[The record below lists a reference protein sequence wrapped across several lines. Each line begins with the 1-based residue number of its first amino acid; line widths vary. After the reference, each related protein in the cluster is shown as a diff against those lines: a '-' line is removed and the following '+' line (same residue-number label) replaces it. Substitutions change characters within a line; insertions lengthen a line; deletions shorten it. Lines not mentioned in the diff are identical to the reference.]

1 MKKKQLW
8 GAFLALSLLVV
19 PSGKVT
25 GQEQD
30 FATWSSVEMVYDWKQ
45 AGLELDGVLEWRT
58 KDRVRRTDC
67 AVVYLAVNRQVLPWL
82 SLGTNYEFS
91 YNNMDEDGWMA
102 CHCYRLRAVLSTRL
116 WRWLDVS
123 LREKYEH
130 SLGQHG
136 FREMLLR
143 QRLRLGHTL
152 PESGV
157 EPYVSVETFNSLF
170 AGDRFRWKRMRYRGG
185 ASIPLGGGW
194 TGDLFY
200 LYQDSRKVGKHVIG
214 LAGTYRF

>member
-1 MKKKQLW
+1 MLK
-8 GAFLALSLLVV
+8 GVLAALLLLAW
-19 PSGKVT
+19 PG
-25 GQEQD
+25 GRAAAQQQD
-30 FATWSSVEMVYDWKQ
+30 LATWATVEMVYDWER
-45 AGLELDGVLEWRT
+45 AGLELDGLLEWRT

-67 AVVYLAVNRQVLPWL
+67 AVLYLAVNRQVLPWL

-91 YNNMDEDGWMA
+91 YNNLDEDGWMA

-116 WRWLDVS
+116 WRRLDVS

-143 QRLRLGHTL
+143 QRLRVGCPL
-152 PESGV
+152 PRGGV
-157 EPYVSVETFNSLF
+157 EPYVSVETFNSLSV
-170 AGDRFRWKRMRYRGG
+170 GDAFRLARTRYRGG
-185 ASIPLGGGW
+185 AAFPLGLGW

-200 LYQDSRKVGKHVIG
+200 LYQDSRTKGTHVLG

>member
-1 MKKKQLW
+1 MLK
-8 GAFLALSLLVV
+8 GVLAALLLLAW
-19 PSGKVT
+19 PG
-25 GQEQD
+25 GRAAAQQQD
-30 FATWSSVEMVYDWKQ
+30 LATWATVEMVYDWER
-45 AGLELDGVLEWRT
+45 AGLELDGLLEWRT

-67 AVVYLAVNRQVLPWL
+67 AVLYLAVNRQVLPWL

-91 YNNMDEDGWMA
+91 YNNLDEDGWMA

-116 WRWLDVS
+116 WRRLDVS

-143 QRLRLGHTL
+143 QRLRVGCPL
-152 PESGV
+152 PRGGV
-157 EPYVSVETFNSLF
+157 EPYVSVETFNSLSV
-170 AGDRFRWKRMRYRGG
+170 GDGFRLARTRYRGG
-185 ASIPLGGGW
+185 AAFPLGLGW

-200 LYQDSRKVGKHVIG
+200 LYQDSRTKGTHVLG

>member
-1 MKKKQLW
+1 MLK
-8 GAFLALSLLVV
+8 GVLAALLLLAW
-19 PSGKVT
+19 PG
-25 GQEQD
+25 GRAAAQQQD
-30 FATWSSVEMVYDWKQ
+30 LATWATVEMVYDWER
-45 AGLELDGVLEWRT
+45 AGLELDGLLEWRT

-67 AVVYLAVNRQVLPWL
+67 AVLYLAVNRQVLPWL

-91 YNNMDEDGWMA
+91 YNNLDEDGWMA

-116 WRWLDVS
+116 WRRLDVS

-143 QRLRLGHTL
+143 QRLRVGCPL
-152 PESGV
+152 PRGGV

-170 AGDRFRWKRMRYRGG
+170 VGDGFRLARTRYRGG
-185 ASIPLGGGW
+185 AAFPLGLGW

-200 LYQDSRKVGKHVIG
+200 LYQDSRTKGTHVLG

>member
-1 MKKKQLW
+1 MVAALLL
-8 GAFLALSLLVV
+8 LAC
-19 PSGKVT
+19 PG
-25 GQEQD
+25 GRAAAQQQD
-30 FATWSSVEMVYDWKQ
+30 LATWATVEVIHDWKR
-45 AGLELDGVLEWRT
+45 AGLELDGDGLLEWRT

-67 AVVYLAVNRQVLPWL
+67 AVLYLAVNRQVLPWL

-91 YNNMDEDGWMA
+91 YNNLDEDGWMA

-116 WRWLDVS
+116 GRWLDVS

-143 QRLRLGHTL
+143 QRLRVGCPL
-152 PESGV
+152 PRGGV

-170 AGDRFRWKRMRYRGG
+170 VGDGFRLARTRYRGG
-185 ASIPLGGGW
+185 AAFPLGLGW

-200 LYQDSRKVGKHVIG
+200 LYQDSRTKGTHVIG

>member
-1 MKKKQLW
+1 MLKGVAAALLL
-8 GAFLALSLLVV
+8 LAW
-19 PSGKVT
+19 PG
-25 GQEQD
+25 GRAAAQQQD
-30 FATWSSVEMVYDWKQ
+30 LATWATVEMVYDWER
-45 AGLELDGVLEWRT
+45 AGLELDGLLEWRT

-67 AVVYLAVNRQVLPWL
+67 AVLYLAVNRQVLPWL

-91 YNNMDEDGWMA
+91 YNNLDEDGWMA

-116 WRWLDVS
+116 GRWLDVS

-143 QRLRLGHTL
+143 QRLRVGCPL
-152 PESGV
+152 PRGGV

-170 AGDRFRWKRMRYRGG
+170 VGDGFRLARTRYRGG
-185 ASIPLGGGW
+185 AAFPLGLGW

-200 LYQDSRKVGKHVIG
+200 LYQDSRTKGTHVIG

>member
-1 MKKKQLW
+1 MVAALLL
-8 GAFLALSLLVV
+8 LAC
-19 PSGKVT
+19 PG
-25 GQEQD
+25 GRAAAQQQD
-30 FATWSSVEMVYDWKQ
+30 LATWATVEVIHDWKR
-45 AGLELDGVLEWRT
+45 AGLELDGLLEWRT

-67 AVVYLAVNRQVLPWL
+67 AVLYLAVNRQVLPWL

-91 YNNMDEDGWMA
+91 YNNLDEDGWMA

-116 WRWLDVS
+116 GRWLDVS

-143 QRLRLGHTL
+143 QRLRVGCPL
-152 PESGV
+152 PRGGV

-170 AGDRFRWKRMRYRGG
+170 VGDGFRLARTRYRGG
-185 ASIPLGGGW
+185 AAFPLGLGW

-200 LYQDSRKVGKHVIG
+200 LYQDSRTKGTHVIG

>member
-1 MKKKQLW
+1 MLKGVAAALLL
-8 GAFLALSLLVV
+8 LAW
-19 PSGKVT
+19 PG
-25 GQEQD
+25 GRAAAQQQD
-30 FATWSSVEMVYDWKQ
+30 LATWATVEMVYDWER
-45 AGLELDGVLEWRT
+45 AGLELDGLLEWRT

-67 AVVYLAVNRQVLPWL
+67 AVLYLAVNRQVLPWL

-91 YNNMDEDGWMA
+91 YNNLDEDGWMA

-116 WRWLDVS
+116 WRRLDVS

-143 QRLRLGHTL
+143 QRLRVGCPL
-152 PESGV
+152 PRGGV
-157 EPYVSVETFNSLF
+157 EPYVSVETFNSLSV
-170 AGDRFRWKRMRYRGG
+170 GDGFRLARTRYRGG
-185 ASIPLGGGW
+185 AAFPLGLGW

-200 LYQDSRKVGKHVIG
+200 LYQDSRTTGTHVLG

>member
-1 MKKKQLW
+1 MLK
-8 GAFLALSLLVV
+8 GVLAALLLLAW
-19 PSGKVT
+19 PG
-25 GQEQD
+25 GRAAAQQQD
-30 FATWSSVEMVYDWKQ
+30 LATWATVEMVYDWER
-45 AGLELDGVLEWRT
+45 AGLELDGLLEWRT

-67 AVVYLAVNRQVLPWL
+67 AVLYLAVNRQVLPWL
-82 SLGTNYEFS
+82 SLGTNYESS
-91 YNNMDEDGWMA
+91 YNNLDEDGWMA

-116 WRWLDVS
+116 WRRLDVS

-143 QRLRLGHTL
+143 QRLRVGCPL
-152 PESGV
+152 PRGGV
-157 EPYVSVETFNSLF
+157 EPYVSVETFNSLSV
-170 AGDRFRWKRMRYRGG
+170 GDGFRLARTRYRGG
-185 ASIPLGGGW
+185 AAFPLGLGW

-200 LYQDSRKVGKHVIG
+200 LYQDSRTTGTHVLG

>member
-1 MKKKQLW
+1 MKKRLW
-8 GAFLALSLLVV
+8 KGLVAALLLSVC
-19 PSGKVT
+19 PGSRAAA
-25 GQEQD
+25 QQQD
-30 FATWSSVEMVYDWKQ
+30 LATWAVVEVVHDWQ
-45 AGLELDGVLEWRT
+45 RAGLELDALLEWRT
-58 KDRVRRTDC
+58 KDRLRRTDC
-67 AVVYLAVNRQVLPWL
+67 AVAYLAVNRQMLPWL
-82 SLGTNYEFS
+82 SLGVNYEFS
-91 YNNMDEDGWMA
+91 YNNMDADGWMA
-102 CHCYRLRAVLSTRL
+102 CHVYRLRAVLSTRL

-152 PESGV
+152 ARSGV

-170 AGDRFRWKRMRYRGG
+170 VGDGFRLARTRYRGG
-185 ASIPLGGGW
+185 AAFPLGGGW

-200 LYQDSRKVGKHVIG
+200 LYQDSPAKGTHVMG

>member
-1 MKKKQLW
+1 MLK
-8 GAFLALSLLVV
+8 GVLAALLLLAW
-19 PSGKVT
+19 PG
-25 GQEQD
+25 GRAAAQQQD
-30 FATWSSVEMVYDWKQ
+30 LATWATVEMVYDWER
-45 AGLELDGVLEWRT
+45 AGLELDGLLEWRT

-67 AVVYLAVNRQVLPWL
+67 AVLYLAVNRQVLPWL
-82 SLGTNYEFS
+82 SLGANYEFS
-91 YNNMDEDGWMA
+91 YNNLDEDGWMA
-102 CHCYRLRAVLSTRL
+102 CHCYRLRATLSTRL

-136 FREMLLR
+136 YRDMVLR

-152 PESGV
+152 PRSGV

-170 AGDRFRWKRMRYRGG
+170 VGDGFRLARTRYRGG
-185 ASIPLGGGW
+185 AAFPLGLGW

-200 LYQDSRKVGKHVIG
+200 LYQDSRTKGTHVLG

>member
-1 MKKKQLW
+1 MT
-8 GAFLALSLLVV
+8 G
-19 PSGKVT
+19 SGR
-25 GQEQD
+25 
-30 FATWSSVEMVYDWKQ
+30 
-45 AGLELDGVLEWRT
+45 LDGLLEWRT

-67 AVVYLAVNRQVLPWL
+67 AVLYLAVNRQVLPWL

-91 YNNMDEDGWMA
+91 YNNLDEDGWMA

-116 WRWLDVS
+116 WRRLDVS

-143 QRLRLGHTL
+143 QRLRVGCPL
-152 PESGV
+152 PRGGV
-157 EPYVSVETFNSLF
+157 EPYVSVETFNSLSV
-170 AGDRFRWKRMRYRGG
+170 GDGFRLARTRYRGG
-185 ASIPLGGGW
+185 AAFPLGLGW

-200 LYQDSRKVGKHVIG
+200 LYQDSRTTGTHVLG

>member
-1 MKKKQLW
+1 MGCGGG
-8 GAFLALSLLVV
+8 GARLAA
-19 PSGKVT
+19 GGAGT
-25 GQEQD
+25 GR
-30 FATWSSVEMVYDWKQ
+30 A
-45 AGLELDGVLEWRT
+45 AGVAHQGPPAADGLRGGLPGRQPADV
-58 KDRVRRTDC
+58 
-67 AVVYLAVNRQVLPWL
+67 AVAV
-82 SLGTNYEFS
+82 NYEFS
-91 YNNMDEDGWMA
+91 YNNMDADGWMA
-102 CHCYRLRAVLSTRL
+102 CHVYRLRAVLSTRL

-152 PESGV
+152 ARSGV

-170 AGDRFRWKRMRYRGG
+170 VGDGFRLARTRYRGG
-185 ASIPLGGGW
+185 AAFPLGGGW

-200 LYQDSRKVGKHVIG
+200 LYQDSPAKGTHVMG

>member
-1 MKKKQLW
+1 MLK
-8 GAFLALSLLVV
+8 GVLAALLLLAW
-19 PSGKVT
+19 PG
-25 GQEQD
+25 GRAAAQQQD
-30 FATWSSVEMVYDWKQ
+30 LATWATVEMVYDWER
-45 AGLELDGVLEWRT
+45 AGLELDGLLEWRT

-67 AVVYLAVNRQVLPWL
+67 AVLYLAVNRQVLPWL

-91 YNNMDEDGWMA
+91 YNNLDEDGWMA

-116 WRWLDVS
+116 WRRLDVS

-143 QRLRLGHTL
+143 QRLRVGCPL
-152 PESGV
+152 PRGGV

-170 AGDRFRWKRMRYRGG
+170 VGDGFRLARTRYRGG
-185 ASIPLGGGW
+185 AAFPLGLGW

-200 LYQDSRKVGKHVIG
+200 LYQDSRTTGTHVLG

>member
-1 MKKKQLW
+1 MVAALLL
-8 GAFLALSLLVV
+8 LAC
-19 PSGKVT
+19 PG
-25 GQEQD
+25 GRAAAQQQD
-30 FATWSSVEMVYDWKQ
+30 LATWATVEVIHDWKR
-45 AGLELDGVLEWRT
+45 AGLELDGLLEWRT

-67 AVVYLAVNRQVLPWL
+67 AVLYLAVNRQVLPWL

-91 YNNMDEDGWMA
+91 YNNLDEDGWMA

-116 WRWLDVS
+116 GRWLDVS

-143 QRLRLGHTL
+143 QRLRVSCPL
-152 PESGV
+152 PRGGV

-170 AGDRFRWKRMRYRGG
+170 VGDGFRLARTRYRGG
-185 ASIPLGGGW
+185 AAFPLGLGW

-200 LYQDSRKVGKHVIG
+200 LYQDSRTKGTHVIG

>member
-1 MKKKQLW
+1 MLKGVAAALLL
-8 GAFLALSLLVV
+8 LAW
-19 PSGKVT
+19 PG
-25 GQEQD
+25 GRAAAQQQD
-30 FATWSSVEMVYDWKQ
+30 LATWATVEMVYDWER
-45 AGLELDGVLEWRT
+45 AGLELDGLLEWRT

-67 AVVYLAVNRQVLPWL
+67 AVLYLAVNRQVLPWL

-91 YNNMDEDGWMA
+91 YNNLDKDGWMA

-116 WRWLDVS
+116 WRRLDVS

-143 QRLRLGHTL
+143 QRLRVGCPL
-152 PESGV
+152 PRGGV

-170 AGDRFRWKRMRYRGG
+170 VGDGFRLARTRYRGG
-185 ASIPLGGGW
+185 AAFPLGLGW

-200 LYQDSRKVGKHVIG
+200 LYQDSRTKGTHVLG

>member
-1 MKKKQLW
+1 MLK
-8 GAFLALSLLVV
+8 GVLAALLLLAW
-19 PSGKVT
+19 PG
-25 GQEQD
+25 GRAAAQQQD
-30 FATWSSVEMVYDWKQ
+30 LATWATVEMVYDWER
-45 AGLELDGVLEWRT
+45 AGLELDGLLEWRT

-67 AVVYLAVNRQVLPWL
+67 AVLYLAVNRQVLPWL

-91 YNNMDEDGWMA
+91 YNNLDEDGWMA

-116 WRWLDVS
+116 WRRLDVS

-143 QRLRLGHTL
+143 QRLRVGCPL
-152 PESGV
+152 PRGGV

-170 AGDRFRWKRMRYRGG
+170 VGDGFRLARTRYRGG
-185 ASIPLGGGW
+185 AAFPLGQGW

-200 LYQDSRKVGKHVIG
+200 LYQDSRTTGKHVLG

>member
-1 MKKKQLW
+1 MLKGVAAALLL
-8 GAFLALSLLVV
+8 LAW
-19 PSGKVT
+19 PG
-25 GQEQD
+25 GRAAAQQQD
-30 FATWSSVEMVYDWKQ
+30 LATWATVEMVYDWER
-45 AGLELDGVLEWRT
+45 AGLELDGLLEWRT

-67 AVVYLAVNRQVLPWL
+67 AVLYLAVNRQVLPWL

-91 YNNMDEDGWMA
+91 YNNLDEDGWMA

-116 WRWLDVS
+116 WRRLDVS

-143 QRLRLGHTL
+143 QRLRVGCPL
-152 PESGV
+152 PRGGV

-170 AGDRFRWKRMRYRGG
+170 VGDGFRLARTRYRGG
-185 ASIPLGGGW
+185 AAFPLGLGW

-200 LYQDSRKVGKHVIG
+200 LYQDSRTKGTHVLG

>member
-1 MKKKQLW
+1 MLK
-8 GAFLALSLLVV
+8 GVLAALLLLAW
-19 PSGKVT
+19 PG
-25 GQEQD
+25 GRAAAQQQD
-30 FATWSSVEMVYDWKQ
+30 LATWATVEMVYDWER
-45 AGLELDGVLEWRT
+45 AGLELDGLLEWRT
-58 KDRVRRTDC
+58 NDRVRRTDF
-67 AVVYLAVNRQVLPWL
+67 AVLYLAVNRQVLPWL

-91 YNNMDEDGWMA
+91 YNNLDEDGWMA

-116 WRWLDVS
+116 WRRLDVS

-143 QRLRLGHTL
+143 QRLRVGCPL
-152 PESGV
+152 PRGGV

-170 AGDRFRWKRMRYRGG
+170 VGDGFRLARTRYRGG
-185 ASIPLGGGW
+185 AAFPLGLGW

-200 LYQDSRKVGKHVIG
+200 LYQDSRTKGTHVLG

>member
-1 MKKKQLW
+1 MVAALLL
-8 GAFLALSLLVV
+8 LAC
-19 PSGKVT
+19 PG
-25 GQEQD
+25 GRAAAQQQD
-30 FATWSSVEMVYDWKQ
+30 LATWATVEMVYDWER
-45 AGLELDGVLEWRT
+45 AGLELDGLLEWRT

-67 AVVYLAVNRQVLPWL
+67 AVLYLAVNRQVLPWL

-91 YNNMDEDGWMA
+91 YNNLDEDGWMA

-116 WRWLDVS
+116 WRRLDVS

-143 QRLRLGHTL
+143 QRLRVGCPL
-152 PESGV
+152 PRGGV

-170 AGDRFRWKRMRYRGG
+170 VGDGFRLARTRYRGG
-185 ASIPLGGGW
+185 AAFPLGLGW

-200 LYQDSRKVGKHVIG
+200 LYQDSRTKGTHVIG

>member
-1 MKKKQLW
+1 MVAALLL
-8 GAFLALSLLVV
+8 LAC
-19 PSGKVT
+19 PG
-25 GQEQD
+25 GRAAAQQQD
-30 FATWSSVEMVYDWKQ
+30 LATWATVEMVYDWER
-45 AGLELDGVLEWRT
+45 AGLELDGLLEWRT

-67 AVVYLAVNRQVLPWL
+67 AVLYLAVNRQVLPWL

-91 YNNMDEDGWMA
+91 YNNLDEDGWMA

-116 WRWLDVS
+116 GRWLDVS

-143 QRLRLGHTL
+143 QRLRVGCPL
-152 PESGV
+152 PRSGV

-170 AGDRFRWKRMRYRGG
+170 VGDGFRLARTRYRGG
-185 ASIPLGGGW
+185 AAFPLGLGW

-200 LYQDSRKVGKHVIG
+200 LYQDSRTKGTHVIG

>member
-1 MKKKQLW
+1 MVAALLL
-8 GAFLALSLLVV
+8 LAC
-19 PSGKVT
+19 PG
-25 GQEQD
+25 GRAAAQQQD
-30 FATWSSVEMVYDWKQ
+30 LATWATVEVIHDWKR
-45 AGLELDGVLEWRT
+45 AGLELDGLLEWRT

-67 AVVYLAVNRQVLPWL
+67 AVLYLAVNRQVLPWL

-91 YNNMDEDGWMA
+91 YNNLDEDGWMA

-116 WRWLDVS
+116 WRRLDVS

-143 QRLRLGHTL
+143 QRLRVGCPL
-152 PESGV
+152 PRSGV

-170 AGDRFRWKRMRYRGG
+170 VGDGFRLARTRYRGG
-185 ASIPLGGGW
+185 AAFPLGLGW

-200 LYQDSRKVGKHVIG
+200 LYQDSRTKGTHVIG
-214 LAGTYRF
+214 LAGTFRF